1 MPMKRVK
8 LIIAVLLCAASIIYA
23 TDYSKIESRATRF
36 FNQQEW
42 ASASAMYD
50 LMIDRKPSVCE
61 NYGYAIVS
69 AGMRNDTLAQISLM
83 NRSLNNHIP
92 FDTLF
97 QSVKKVS
104 FSIGESSLYEDFL
117 IRVKTQYQWL
127 ARGIDSYLLEYYVFR
142 NNAQQTI
149 IYSRIMLEGMPDNIK
164 FLTCL
169 ANGLMQNGQD
179 SEAIDIYQRIINI
192 NSNDYNALLQLAN
205 YSHLTATT
213 DESRMTALNYFEQA
227 QKIKSTPYIEK
238 VISQLRNDINES
250 K

>member
-8 LIIAVLLCAASIIYA
+8 LIIAVLLCAASIVYA

-50 LMIDRKPSVCE
+50 LMIDRQPSVCE

-83 NRSLNNHIP
+83 ERSMNGHVP
-92 FDTLF
+92 FDSLF

-104 FSIGESSLYEDFL
+104 FSIGQSSLYENFL
-117 IRVKTQYQWL
+117 LRVKSHYQWL
-127 ARGIDSYLLEYYVFR
+127 ARGIDNYLLEYYVFR
-142 NNAQQTI
+142 NNAPQI
-149 IYSRIMLEGMPDNIK
+149 IKYSNSMLDGASDNIK
-164 FLTCL
+164 FLTYL
-169 ANGLMQNGQD
+169 ANGLMQEEQATD
-179 SEAIDIYQRIINI
+179 AVEVYKKILSINP
-192 NSNDYNALLQLAN
+192 NDYNALLQLAN
-205 YSHLTATT
+205 YFHLTATT
-213 DESRMTALNYFEQA
+213 DTSRKSALNYFEQA

-238 VISQLRNDINES
+238 AISQLRNDINEP
-250 K
+250 

>member
-1 MPMKRVK
+1 MSMKRVK
-8 LIIAVLLCAASIIYA
+8 LIIAVLLCAASIVYA
-23 TDYSKIESRATRF
+23 TDYSKIESRASRF

-83 NRSLNNHIP
+83 DRSLNSHIP
-92 FDTLF
+92 LDSLF

-127 ARGIDSYLLEYYVFR
+127 ARGIDNYLLEYYVFR
-142 NNAQQTI
+142 NNAPQVI
-149 IYSRIMLEGMPDNIK
+149 KYSRSMLDGASDNIK
-164 FLTCL
+164 FLTYL
-169 ANGLMQNGQD
+169 ANGLMQEGQTA
-179 SEAIDIYQRIINI
+179 EAIETYEKIINI
-192 NSNDYNALLQLAN
+192 NPDNYNALLQLAN
-205 YSHLTATT
+205 YFQLTATT
-213 DESRMTALNYFEQA
+213 DESRKTALNYFERA

-238 VISQLRNDINES
+238 AIVKLRNDINRY
-250 K
+250 